1 VTLRFSI
8 LLNIALLLLLLI
20 AGVFILWREW
30 LFVSYR
36 DGRPQGPL
44 LTLQHESPVA
54 GPGVTFFLP
63 KGTVLQES
71 TPHGAATL
79 GKSDGREF
87 ILILHTDDESFIP
100 YSQEE
105 DLGWM
110 VPYRFRA
117 IK

>member
-1 VTLRFSI
+1 M

-30 LFVSYR
+30 LFASYR
-36 DGRPQGPL
+36 DGRPQGPS

-79 GKSDGREF
+79 GKIQGREF
-87 ILILHTDDESFIP
+87 ILVLHADDDSFVP
-100 YSQEE
+100 HSQEA

-110 VPYRFRA
+110 EPYHFRA
-117 IK
+117 TK